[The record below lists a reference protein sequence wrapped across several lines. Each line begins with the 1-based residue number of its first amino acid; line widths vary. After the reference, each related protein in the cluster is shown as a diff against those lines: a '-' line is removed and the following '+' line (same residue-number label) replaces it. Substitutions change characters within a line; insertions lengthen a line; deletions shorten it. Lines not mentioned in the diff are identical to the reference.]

1 MFPAKE
7 RAQPS
12 AGPAASRR
20 APTAGIYNQ
29 QNGHN
34 SVTLPKGVMKDV
46 FSRRS
51 PDELFHLL
59 ADAEEP
65 LQYTEAR
72 DALGHHPQEFK
83 RALSA
88 LEKWGLVQVR
98 AVPREERPDDRRRVR
113 LELTALGWAAVRLHA
128 RIDQAWKEIAQD
140 EGIDEDALLAA

>member
-1 MFPAKE
+1 M
-7 RAQPS
+7 PS
-12 AGPAASRR
+12 AGRR

-29 QNGHN
+29 QNSHN

-46 FSRRS
+46 FSRRA

-59 ADAEEP
+59 ADAEDP

-83 RALSA
+83 RALRA
-88 LEKWGLVQVR
+88 LEKWGLVQIR
-98 AVPREERPDDRRRVR
+98 AVPRDERPDDRRRVR
-113 LELTALGWAAVRLHA
+113 LELTALGWAVVRLHA
-128 RIDQAWKEIAQD
+128 RIDQAWREIAQD